1 MKRIVTAAA
10 LAAAISFATLA
21 VAQNQDAVTGV
32 RPAAQ
37 ASAAQQ
43 ARLNTLRSQPG
54 AGQISIGRVQ
64 PQILRRMT
72 VGQLARFQVT
82 PDRSV
87 SASVLAVETRGDVT
101 TWRGEVAGQGQQPPG
116 VATLVITG
124 AGVTGTIHSTDG
136 RTYQLRPLPGGET
149 AIIEIDYNALP
160 QDHPPQGIRRGELQL
175 RTPPVRATAT
185 PPVRATVPIQRPAP
199 GSAGIIGE
207 DGAAGVIGEDGTAGV
222 IGEEGD
228 AANSSRL
235 SDSNVARRLSANPAL
250 LQMATRATNISLTE
264 RYRIRPDLIRLLQPP
279 TIDLLVAYT
288 SSAQTASG
296 DITGLI
302 NLAVEET
309 NGSFTN
315 SNVWARVRL
324 VGTMAVSY
332 NETTRDYDTII
343 THFASNGDGQM
354 DNVHTQRDAV
364 HADVVV
370 LMINQDDWCGQ
381 AREIGANASQAFV
394 IVHWSCATGYYSF
407 GHEIGHLLG
416 ARHDEPTDTT
426 DTPYV
431 WGHGFRHQAAAP
443 NGWRTIMGYR
453 CGSNLCNPR
462 LQYWSSPLNTWAG
475 LAMGTAGDA
484 DNRRVWNERAA
495 TVAAFR

>member
-1 MKRIVTAAA
+1 MKRIVTVAA

-64 PQILRRMT
+64 PQVLRQMT
-72 VGQLARFQVT
+72 IGQLARFQVT

-87 SASVLAVETRGDVT
+87 SARALAVETRGDVT
-101 TWRGEVAGQGQQPPG
+101 TWRGEVAGRGQQPPG

-124 AGVTGTIHSTDG
+124 AGVTGTIHSQDG
-136 RTYQLRPLPGGET
+136 RTYQLRPLPGGDT
-149 AIIEIDYNALP
+149 AIVEINYNALP
-160 QDHPPQGIRRGELQL
+160 QDHPPQANRSGQLQL
-175 RTPPVRATAT
+175 RTPPVRAS
-185 PPVRATVPIQRPAP
+185 VPIQRTTP
-199 GSAGIIGE
+199 GTT
-207 DGAAGVIGEDGTAGV
+207 GVIGEDG
-222 IGEEGD
+222 D
-228 AANSSRL
+228 AANSARL
-235 SDSNVARRLSANPAL
+235 SDTNVARRLNGNPAL
-250 LQMATRATNISLTE
+250 LQAATRATNISLIE

-302 NLAVEET
+302 NLAVDET

-370 LMINQDDWCGQ
+370 LIINQDDWCGQ

-394 IVHWSCATGYYSF
+394 IVHWTCATGYYSF
-407 GHEIGHLLG
+407 GHEVGHLLG

-426 DTPYV
+426 DAPYV

-443 NGWRTIMGYR
+443 NGWRTIMGYK
-453 CGSNLCNPR
+453 CGANLCNPR
-462 LQYWSSPLNTWAG
+462 LQYWSSPLNNWAG
-475 LAMGTAGDA
+475 LPMGTAADA

>member
-1 MKRIVTAAA
+1 MKRIATAAA
-10 LAAAISFATLA
+10 FAAAICFATIAL
-21 VAQNQDAVTGV
+21 AQNQDAVTGV

-43 ARLNTLRSQPG
+43 ARLNTMRAQPG
-54 AGQISIGRVQ
+54 AGQINIGRMQ
-64 PQILRRMT
+64 PQLLRRMT

-82 PDRSV
+82 PDRAI
-87 SASVLAVETRGDVT
+87 SARALAIETSGEVT

-124 AGVTGTIHSTDG
+124 AGVTGTIHSQDG
-136 RTYQLRPLPGGET
+136 RTYQLRPLPGGDT

-160 QDHPPQGIRRGELQL
+160 QDHPPQASRSGQLQL
-175 RTPPVRATAT
+175 QTPTLRTTVPAPRAT
-185 PPVRATVPIQRPAP
+185 IQRPTT
-199 GSAGIIGE
+199 
-207 DGAAGVIGEDGTAGV
+207 AGVIGEDGVAGI

-228 AANSSRL
+228 AANSATL
-235 SDSNVARRLSANPAL
+235 SDTNVARRLNANPQL
-250 LQMATRATNISLTE
+250 LATATRATSISLTE
-264 RYRIRPDLIRLLQPP
+264 RYRVRPDLIRLLQPP

-288 SSAQTASG
+288 SSGQAASG
-296 DITGLI
+296 DIAGLI

-343 THFASNGDGQM
+343 SHFAGNGDGQM
-354 DNVHTQRDAV
+354 DNVHAQRDAV
-364 HADVVV
+364 HADVAV
-370 LMINQDDWCGQ
+370 LIINQDDWCGQ

-407 GHEIGHLLG
+407 AHEIAHLLG

-443 NGWRTIMGYR
+443 NGWRTIMGYK

-462 LQYWSSPLNTWAG
+462 LQYWSSPLNVWAG
-475 LAMGTAGDA
+475 LPMGTAADA